1 MVRIV
6 TIAALLSA
14 CSPGGSYSGTLVDG
28 FTQAPREGVVVL
40 AKSTDTADMACQ
52 VREATTDA
60 AGAFN
65 LQNLCG
71 DGTYQLSLGAEHL
84 MLDQAVTLEG
94 ATAAGV
100 GVKVLSWRAPSGAGV
115 FRLKDDKVESLRSFS
130 DVAKETVLGSDVK
143 VRYPTM
149 KPTKVLT
156 IGADERLVLSGK
168 ETLTRM
174 ELHPLVADSGTR
186 QFEGEV
192 SIEDHV
198 YIGVAFTSDTEWEAR
213 EATVDAS
220 KVTLVDN
227 GDRAVKY
234 ISGAAVPPG
243 RYALLGQKDSRT
255 YIFDFGEA
263 PAAAAAGE
271 APAGE

>member
-1 MVRIV
+1 MVRIA
-6 TIAALLSA
+6 IATAAFLSA
-14 CSPGGSYSGTLVDG
+14 CSPGGSYSGTVVDG
-28 FTQAPREGVVVL
+28 FTQEPREGVAVL
-40 AKSTDTADMACQ
+40 AKSTDTSDMACQ

-60 AGAFN
+60 TGAFS

-71 DGTYQLSLGAEHL
+71 DGTYQISLGAEHL

-94 ATAAGV
+94 ATVAGAGIKLV
-100 GVKVLSWRAPSGAGV
+100 TWRAPSGAGV

-130 DVAKETVLGSDVK
+130 DVATETVLGSDVK

-156 IGADERLVLSGK
+156 IGANDRLVLSGK

-186 QFEGEV
+186 QFEGDV
-192 SIEDHV
+192 SIQDHV
-198 YIGVAFTSDTEWEAR
+198 YIGVAFTSDTEWDAR
-213 EATVDAS
+213 EAKLDAS
-220 KVTLVDN
+220 KITVVDN
-227 GDRAVKY
+227 GERAVKY
-234 ISGAAVPPG
+234 ISGAALPQG
-243 RYALLGQKDSRT
+243 RYALLGPKDSRT
-255 YIFDFGEA
+255 YVFDFGAA
-263 PAAAAAGE
+263 PTANAK